1 MKELSPSQL
10 DNIKDLYVTS
20 VVDNLDMKTLVQYV
34 TDSLWDYVSELPEA
48 EFLDEAKN
56 YWEDS
61 FNQIIEDY
69 TND

>member
-1 MKELSPSQL
+1 MKELTPSQL

-20 VVDNLDMKTLVQYV
+20 IVDNMDIKTLVQYV
-34 TDSLWDYVSELPEA
+34 TDSMWDYVSELPEA

>member
-1 MKELSPSQL
+1 M
-10 DNIKDLYVTS
+10 DI
-20 VVDNLDMKTLVQYV
+20 KTLVQYV
-34 TDSLWDYVSELPEA
+34 TDSMWDYVSELPEA

>member
-20 VVDNLDMKTLVQYV
+20 IVDNMDIKTLVQYV
-34 TDSLWDYVSELPEA
+34 TDSMWDYVSELPEA

-69 TND
+69 TYD

>member
-20 VVDNLDMKTLVQYV
+20 IVDNMDIKTLVQYV
-34 TDSLWDYVSELPEA
+34 TDSMWDYVSELPEA

-69 TND
+69 THD

>member
-20 VVDNLDMKTLVQYV
+20 IVDNMDIKTLVQYV
-34 TDSLWDYVSELPEA
+34 TDSMWDYVSELPEA